1 MNWKTG
7 CRVEGPGSIRGS
19 SSIRGSGFRV
29 WELEDWLQS
38 LGFACLGIGVQLGVQ
53 GSEFWKLEH
62 GLKMIYA

>member
-1 MNWKTG
+1 MSWKTG
-7 CRVEGPGSIRGS
+7 CRVEGPGQSGVQVQLGVL
-19 SSIRGSGFRV
+19 GSGFGS
-29 WELEDWLQS
+29 WN